1 MDMLHIV
8 YLAEAFLVGRSGR
21 HVERD
26 RSGARMSCVLSSW
39 VCRTGVRSAPRLL
52 GVEEMKET

>member
-8 YLAEAFLVGRSGR
+8 YLAEAFLVGR

-39 VCRTGVRSAPRLL
+39 ARRTGVRSAPRLF
-52 GVEEMKET
+52 GVGEMKET